1 MIYQIN
7 SIALSRLSN
16 AAHVA
21 FMSNIKSEIYKL
33 DLESSG
39 IDEKLYNEFKEAL
52 KKEQDCVNRARASMF
67 TQRMKDADEKRDNC
81 LRRLHYRLR
90 LVQCEP
96 GQPLVTPLVIDLINQ
111 QILAQYPLSICNARA
126 QDETAKIRG
135 LIYDLKAKI
144 GALLETLQL
153 DKEIKA
159 LEDANDEFE
168 DFYLER
174 VAERSAS
181 VETSAF
187 RSATEDLYQKICINI
202 CFLANSNPATDL
214 DMFHNDVC
222 KDLVSTFNQ
231 LIKEFRQKM
240 ATTGESTNGD
250 ADDLDPS
257 DDEDETVNSEPIS
270 GQ

>member
-67 TQRMKDADEKRDNC
+67 TQRMKEADEKRDNC

-96 GQPLVTPLVIDLINQ
+96 DQPLVTPFVIDIINQ

-181 VETSAF
+181 VETSAY
-187 RSATEDLYQKICINI
+187 RSATEDLYQKICLNI
-202 CFLANSNPATDL
+202 CFLANMKPATDL
-214 DMFHNDVC
+214 DMLHNDVC

-231 LIKEFRQKM
+231 LIKEFRQKIGL
-240 ATTGESTNGD
+240 TP
-250 ADDLDPS
+250 DPS
-257 DDEDETVNSEPIS
+257 LESEGSEMLNDSEEVNSEPIS
-270 GQ
+270 E